1 MSTTSVKEPA
11 SVLREI
17 VRVLRMRPNFQV
29 QEEGFLV
36 KAKVFNVANGKHEMT
51 LTFEV
56 CKISRMEITGV
67 KLKRVKGDTW
77 AYKKVSR
84 RCCAVLMVRPCLMLH
99 SAAVPGD
106 PPGGQAL
113 AFLHL
118 ISAIQ

>member
-1 MSTTSVKEPA
+1 MTEPKEVKVACYCRAWVYFDSLQGLFSVSTTSVKEPA

-77 AYKKVSR
+77 AYKKVCR
-84 RCCAVLMVRPCLMLH
+84 
-99 SAAVPGD
+99 
-106 PPGGQAL
+106 
-113 AFLHL
+113 
-118 ISAIQ
+118 